1 MLHLQFVAFSLRFE
15 EAFVLEF
22 EVVDVGLSGVGGQ
35 TQPGSDILKLVFFL
49 VQFFVHHFPV
59 LFELVPHPEVLFALP
74 LRILIHPDHDR
85 IVFSLLHLQSELE
98 LSGCFGHF
106 ELVLVRLSL
115 RRPEL
120 VL

>member
-1 MLHLQFVAFSLRFE
+1 MLHLQFVAVSLGFE

-35 TQPGSDILKLVFFL
+35 TQPGSDVLKLVFFL
-49 VQFFVHHFPV
+49 VQFFVHHSPV
-59 LFELVPHPEVLFALP
+59 LFELIPHPEVLFALS
-74 LRILIHPDHDR
+74 LRVLIHPDHDG
-85 IVFSLLHLQSELE
+85 IVLSLLHFESELE

-106 ELVLVRLSL
+106 ELVFVRLSL